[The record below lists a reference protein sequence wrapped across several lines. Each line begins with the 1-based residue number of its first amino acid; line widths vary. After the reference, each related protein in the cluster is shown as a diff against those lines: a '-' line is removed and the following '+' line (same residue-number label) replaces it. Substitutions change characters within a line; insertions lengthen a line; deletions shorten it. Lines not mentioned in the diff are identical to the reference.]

1 MFDFSKDNIHRDF
14 SEYIVRMA
22 YIAEVK
28 EWDNR
33 LHLERCRRYTAI
45 IARGLGLPDD
55 EAEIMATAS
64 QMHDIGKATFPEELL
79 VRTGEY
85 SSEEWVQIER
95 HPLEGAII
103 LNGSSLPILRM
114 AETIAMTHHERW
126 DGSGYPEGIKGDRIP
141 IGGRIMG
148 LVDVFDAATT
158 KRIYKDPIGEED
170 GLRVVQQL
178 SGKLFDPRV
187 VDVFERQFDEILK
200 SKRSAD
206 HLV

>member
-1 MFDFSKDNIHRDF
+1 MFDFSKESPHKDF

-22 YIAEVK
+22 YLAEVK

-33 LHLERCRRYTAI
+33 LHLERCRRYTGI
-45 IARGLGLPDD
+45 IASALGLA
-55 EAEIMATAS
+55 AEDVEVLATAS
-64 QMHDIGKATFPEELL
+64 QLHDIGKATIPENLL
-79 VRTGEY
+79 MRTGEY
-85 SSEEWVQIER
+85 TKDEWVLIER

-103 LNGSSLPILRM
+103 LNGSQSPILNL

-126 DGSGYPEGIKGDRIP
+126 DGSGYPEGLKGDKIP
-141 IGGRIMG
+141 LPGRIMG

-158 KRIYKDPIGEED
+158 KRIYKDPISEKD

-187 VDVFERQFDEILK
+187 VNAFEQRFDEILE
-200 SKRSAD
+200 SKNSAD
-206 HLV
+206 QMV